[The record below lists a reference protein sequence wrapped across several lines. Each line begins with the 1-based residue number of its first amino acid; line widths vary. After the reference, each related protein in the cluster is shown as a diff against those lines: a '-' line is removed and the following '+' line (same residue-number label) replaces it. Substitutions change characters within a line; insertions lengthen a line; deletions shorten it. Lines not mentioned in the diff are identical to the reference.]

1 MKPRNP
7 PDSDFLND
15 SRLLIQSTYLKLNI
29 ISWGKEKHARLKK
42 YFYNKR
48 LRGTMCCRYRWKTG
62 HLFISRAQ
70 NSYSLNVTF
79 KLDMF

>member
-1 MKPRNP
+1 MKLCIP

-15 SRLLIQSTYLKLNI
+15 SHLFIQSTYLKLNI

-48 LRGTMCCRYRWKTG
+48 LQGAMCCRYRWKMG
-62 HLFISRAQ
+62 YLFISETQ

-79 KLDMF
+79 QLDMF

>member
-1 MKPRNP
+1 MKHCNP
-7 PDSDFLND
+7 PNSDFLND
-15 SRLLIQSTYLKLNI
+15 SHLLIQSIYLKLNI
-29 ISWGKEKHARLKK
+29 ISRGKGKHARLKK

-48 LRGTMCCRYRWKTG
+48 LRGAMRCKYRWEMG
-62 HLFISRAQ
+62 YLFISRAQ